1 MRLRLAVPLRTSL
14 VLRRWAWEG
23 RNSSPCGKGR
33 GEAAWLAGRRGGT
46 GRARLLT
53 AQPNRAGEGRQ
64 PTSRRRG
71 KEGVAQLAVS
81 KREGEEAGRPAGL
94 RGRQGKVS
102 TTRRRGGRGVV
113 RGGVPVAVVGA
124 EFCDGRREATI
135 QFIPI
140 RRGEAPHSRRA
151 ILVQVQFFGTGPQY
165 QFQIL

>member
-1 MRLRLAVPLRTSL
+1 M
-14 VLRRWAWEG
+14 
-23 RNSSPCGKGR
+23 
-33 GEAAWLAGRRGGT
+33 
-46 GRARLLT
+46 
-53 AQPNRAGEGRQ
+53 
-64 PTSRRRG
+64 
-71 KEGVAQLAVS
+71 AQLAVS
-81 KREGEEAGRPAGL
+81 KREGEEAGRPAGR

-140 RRGEAPHSRRA
+140 RRVEAPHSRRA
-151 ILVQVQFFGTGPQY
+151 ILVQVQFFGIGPQY